1 MDKALP
7 FDILCRIFVEAQWPT
22 LAYVSR
28 TLYEVSRSR
37 AVRARY
43 CVAEFGRHRV
53 LDGRVGLAGRRPR
66 MFQQDLVLLLLN
78 MGADPRVDDQWI
90 LRHACA
96 QAWEPIVRKLLQMRA
111 GCSGT
116 GAGVGASAG
125 DARAEDSWRGG
136 AAGESQIQN
145 HGGSD
150 ARMVDIHDDDD
161 AALRIAAGRGQIGV
175 VRMLVRAG
183 ANVHVL
189 GDEPLALA
197 AGNGHTPAVRE
208 LLRCGAHAHADN
220 SRALRTAVMGGDA
233 NADAIRLLL
242 DAGARVAALD
252 DSCVLAACY
261 KGDGDFP
268 PPPLLLPQ
276 QNLDRQLRSLTQ
288 AELLK
293 YSYAGTADAAL
304 RNTPAAAAPLLA
316 ALVHPP
322 RAGRMPRRYQNI
334 ASSQSV
340 FSPSQSLCSPATP
353 PPSASIAAIADAAP
367 CAGSSRPAVT
377 HVGVVRLLLAHG
389 ADPNARGGRP
399 LAYASARG
407 SVRTAAVLLA
417 YGADVRAL
425 DGEPL
430 RAACELGHVGAV
442 RLLLRAGADVHAAN
456 EAPLRCA
463 ARGGHSAVVDELLAH
478 GAAAAGKGGVAALRA
493 AARSGWAAVVERLV
507 AAGADAD
514 DAEFRAIALRS
525 PGLRAVLG
533 MSEPSTHQ
541 SPFY

>member
-78 MGADPRVDDQWI
+78 MGADPRADDQWI

-96 QAWEPIVRKLLQMRA
+96 QAWEPIVRKLLQKRA
-111 GCSGT
+111 GCVGT
-116 GAGVGASAG
+116 SAGAGDV
-125 DARAEDSWRGG
+125 RAEDSWRGG
-136 AAGESQIQN
+136 AAGESQEGQIQN

-150 ARMVDIHDDDD
+150 TRMVDIHDDDD
-161 AALRIAAGRGQIGV
+161 AALRIAAGRGQTGV
-175 VRMLVRAG
+175 VRILVCAG

-208 LLRCGAHAHADN
+208 LLRSGAHAHADN
-220 SRALRTAVMGGDA
+220 SRALRTAIMGGDA
-233 NADAIRLLL
+233 NADTIRLLL
-242 DAGARVAALD
+242 DAGARVSALD

-268 PPPLLLPQ
+268 PPPLLPPQ
-276 QNLDRQLRSLTQ
+276 QNHDHQLRPLTQ

-316 ALVHPP
+316 TLVHPP

-334 ASSQSV
+334 TPSQSV
-340 FSPSQSLCSPATP
+340 
-353 PPSASIAAIADAAP
+353 
-367 CAGSSRPAVT
+367 
-377 HVGVVRLLLAHG
+377 
-389 ADPNARGGRP
+389 
-399 LAYASARG
+399 
-407 SVRTAAVLLA
+407 
-417 YGADVRAL
+417 
-425 DGEPL
+425 
-430 RAACELGHVGAV
+430 
-442 RLLLRAGADVHAAN
+442 
-456 EAPLRCA
+456 
-463 ARGGHSAVVDELLAH
+463 
-478 GAAAAGKGGVAALRA
+478 
-493 AARSGWAAVVERLV
+493 
-507 AAGADAD
+507 
-514 DAEFRAIALRS
+514 
-525 PGLRAVLG
+525 
-533 MSEPSTHQ
+533 
-541 SPFY
+541 